1 MKRIFRFSVLTL
13 TIAMTLITSLA
24 LTGCSCKHE
33 WEYVKNIESYN
44 GICREQY
51 QCTKCDEYKY
61 ENVEHTYGNKKTVS
75 ATCEKKGGTF
85 KECTKCGHKDYEKE
99 IQPLGH
105 NYISESGSGYAWSYE
120 YEESTQCKMCGKPY
134 YMLITTRAW
143 ITSYSGSSYL
153 TFKGT
158 VYNRLKK
165 LTYVK
170 AKLLIYNEYGGVV
183 HTDWTYAV
191 SSMPLEVG
199 ESTSFELMVNRSYC
213 YGLEYFRWEYY
224 A

>member
-1 MKRIFRFSVLTL
+1 MKYLIKKIAVALTL
-13 TIAMTLITSLA
+13 IMAFTLCLA
-24 LTGCSCKHE
+24 LAGCSCDHDFQ
-33 WEYVKNIESYN
+33 YVKSIETYN
-44 GICREQY
+44 GGCREQY
-51 QCTKCDEYKY
+51 QCTKCNEFKY
-61 ENVEHTYGNKKTVS
+61 EDVTHSYSSTKTTS
-75 ATCEKKGGTF
+75 ATCEEKGGTY
-85 KECTKCGHKDYEKE
+85 KECTKCGHRDYEKE

-105 NYISESGSGYAWSYE
+105 NYITESGSGYAWSYE
-120 YEESTQCKMCGKPY
+120 YEESTKCKRCGTPY

-158 VYNRLKK
+158 IYNRLKK

-170 AKLLIYNEYGGVV
+170 AKLIIYNEYGRVV